1 MKNLTILFAFAFSIL
16 ATAQQQKPEKLTL
29 SQRATLQAKKMQLA
43 LDLTDKQTNKLVN
56 IFKSNPKPRSKNKS
70 DIHASE
76 TNYQKQLNRLNQQ
89 LLIQKEIK
97 SILTDTQYETWKKN
111 QFWRRNRMAHHSK
124 GPRPPHRNRKHQ

>member
-70 DIHASE
+70 DIHAYE

-97 SILTDTQYETWKKN
+97 KLCAELLPLIVGSDQYRDKLEEISLAKEKIKTILKK
-111 QFWRRNRMAHHSK
+111 K
-124 GPRPPHRNRKHQ
+124 KI

>member
-56 IFKSNPKPRSKNKS
+56 IF
-70 DIHASE
+70 
-76 TNYQKQLNRLNQQ
+76 
-89 LLIQKEIK
+89 
-97 SILTDTQYETWKKN
+97 
-111 QFWRRNRMAHHSK
+111 
-124 GPRPPHRNRKHQ
+124 